1 MSQSK
6 KTRYKWDEINWRR
19 LERSIFKLQKR
30 IYRASEQKDLMKMH
44 SLQRLLLK
52 SHNAKLLA
60 VRRVTQINKGK
71 KTAGIDGVRSLSS
84 T

>member
-44 SLQRLLLK
+44 SLQRLLI
-52 SHNAKLLA
+52 
-60 VRRVTQINKGK
+60 T
-71 KTAGIDGVRSLSS
+71 
-84 T
+84 

>member
-30 IYRASEQKDLMKMH
+30 IYRASEQKDEDALSSETINHIMLNC
-44 SLQRLLLK
+44 SLSEESLRSTK
-52 SHNAKLLA
+52 ARKLLEL
-60 VRRVTQINKGK
+60 TE
-71 KTAGIDGVRSLSS
+71 
-84 T
+84 